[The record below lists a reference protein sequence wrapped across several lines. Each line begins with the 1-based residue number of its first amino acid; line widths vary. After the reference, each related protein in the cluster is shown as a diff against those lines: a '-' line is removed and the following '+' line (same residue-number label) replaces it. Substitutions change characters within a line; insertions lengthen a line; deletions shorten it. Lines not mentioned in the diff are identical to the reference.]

1 VGNQQARRQKICYL
15 LPEQCIQGRAAL
27 KRIRATQKQSGC
39 NGVRMDRSLHKIARS
54 GHVGFVGNALERC
67 VRQVELNDIQ
77 RLVNVP
83 S

>member
-1 VGNQQARRQKICYL
+1 MGNQQARRQKISHL
-15 LPEQCIQGRAAL
+15 MPEQGIQGRAAFQH
-27 KRIRATQKQSGC
+27 IRSTQEQSGC
-39 NGVRMDRSLHKIARS
+39 NGVGMDRSLHEITRS

>member
-1 VGNQQARRQKICYL
+1 VRREEARGEKIRQL
-15 LPEQCIQGRAAL
+15 VPEQRIQRRTAF
-27 KRIRATQKQSGC
+27 KRVRSAQEQSGC

-54 GHVGFVGNALERC
+54 GHVGFAGNALERC
-67 VRQVELNDIQ
+67 GRQVELNDIQ